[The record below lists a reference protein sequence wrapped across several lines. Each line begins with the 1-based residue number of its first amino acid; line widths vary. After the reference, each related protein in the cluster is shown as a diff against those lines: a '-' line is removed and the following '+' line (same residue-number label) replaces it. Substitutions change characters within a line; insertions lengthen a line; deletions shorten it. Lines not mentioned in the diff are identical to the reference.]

1 MKKKFDVQGM
11 TCSACSAHIEKDLSK
26 TGGVNSCT
34 VSLMTNT
41 MIVDYDDSIIDDEG
55 IITQVKKSGYGASIS
70 SGIASVSVPKKQ
82 ENAYKL
88 GEKALLIRVIIS
100 FVFMLLI
107 MYVAMGH
114 MVHLPL
120 PSFFNG
126 AANAVSFAFLQLL
139 LTLPVIYVNRAYFIS
154 GFGKLIKLKPN
165 MDSLIALGSTA
176 SLVYGIVAIFIMSF
190 QLGRGNL
197 DVVGAYAH
205 NLYFESAVMILA
217 LVTLG
222 KYFEGKSKRRTGE
235 AVTKLMDL
243 SPKTASVLR
252 NGEEITVPTAE
263 LNVGDIVL
271 IRSGESISADG
282 EVIEGETYVDESM
295 ITGESVAVKKSI
307 GDNVV
312 GGTINKNGFVKIRVT
327 KTGGDTTLSKIIE
340 LVENANSTK
349 APIAK
354 IADKISG
361 VFVPIVLGIALI
373 SFIVWLSVGSGFE
386 FAFSIAIAV
395 LVISCP
401 CALGLATP
409 VAIMVGTGKGA
420 ENGVLIKSG
429 EALEQACKIDTV
441 VMDKTGTITLGK
453 PTVTDISA
461 YGFDDKELLQ
471 IACSVEK
478 LSEHPLANALVEY
491 AKENG
496 IEINEVSD
504 FKSHSGLG
512 VSGVVN
518 GILYNI
524 GSKKFMS
531 SINIDI
537 GESYKVIDKLSDEAK
552 TPLIIADRN
561 RVLGVIAVADR
572 VRHTSKAAIDAL
584 IKSGINVVMLT
595 GDNAGVAAAV
605 AAQVGITDVIS
616 GVMPSDKEGEIAK
629 LRDSGKKVMFVG
641 DGINDAPALARA
653 DVGVAI
659 GAGTDIAI
667 ENADV
672 VLVKSDLQ
680 DVVTLI
686 KLSKRTLRN
695 VKENLFW
702 AFFYNTL
709 GIPLAAG
716 VFYSVLGWK
725 LNPMLGALAM
735 SLSSICVVG
744 NALRLKW
751 FKPYGK
757 NIKKSNDGNTAINSA
772 KVKKLSD
779 NEENDNKIAKN
790 KKSDNIKAT
799 IELLSDKALMIDSN
813 DKLTNL
819 NDCNSLKSSD
829 SVNVYDINISQ
840 NDAYNI
846 EECGKQNNKNELS
859 ESENFDKKVNVIN
872 NKPTAAQSRE
882 GDIMNNCSIL
892 TATIE
897 GMSCGHCSARVEKTL
912 NALDGVKATVD
923 LDTKIA
929 TMECERE
936 VGDLEIIL
944 AVEDAGYTVTNI
956 ER

>member
-11 TCSACSAHIEKDLSK
+11 TCSACSAHIEKDLNK
-26 TGGVNSCT
+26 TDGVNSCT

-41 MIVDYDDSIIDDEG
+41 MVVDYDDIIIDADG
-55 IITQVKKSGYGASIS
+55 IIAQVKKSGYGASIS
-70 SGIASVSVPKKQ
+70 GGIASGSVPKKQ
-82 ENAYKL
+82 DNAYKL

-100 FVFMLLI
+100 FVFMILI

-114 MVHLPL
+114 MIHLPL

-126 AANAVSFAFLQLL
+126 AANAISFAFLQLL

-165 MDSLIALGSTA
+165 MDSLIALGSSA
-176 SLVYGIVAIFIMSF
+176 SLIYGIAAIFIMSY

-243 SPKTASVLR
+243 SPKSATVLR
-252 NGEEITVPTAE
+252 NGVEMSVPTAD

-271 IRSGESISADG
+271 IRSGEGISADG
-282 EVIEGETYVDESM
+282 EVVEGETYVDESM

-307 GDNVV
+307 GDGVV

-327 KTGGDTTLSKIIE
+327 RIGGDTTLSKIIE

-373 SFIVWLSVGSGFE
+373 AFIAWLSVGSGFE

-429 EALEQACKIDTV
+429 EALELACKIDTV
-441 VMDKTGTITLGK
+441 VMDKTGTITVGK
-453 PTVTDISA
+453 PTVTDIFA
-461 YGFDDKELLQ
+461 YGFDSRELLK

-478 LSEHPLANALVEY
+478 LSEHPLGNALVDY
-491 AKENG
+491 AIDNG
-496 IEINEVSD
+496 IELIDVAD

-512 VSGVVN
+512 VSGIVK
-518 GILYNI
+518 GTLYNI

-531 SINIDI
+531 ALNIDI
-537 GESYKVIDKLSDEAK
+537 GDADKIIDTLSDGAK
-552 TPLIIADRN
+552 TPLLIADN
-561 RVLGVIAVADR
+561 HKLIGLIAVADS
-572 VRHTSKAAIDAL
+572 VRPTSKAAIDTL

-595 GDNAGVAAAV
+595 GDNAGVAAAI
-605 AAQVGITDVIS
+605 AAQVGVSDVIS

-629 LRDSGKKVMFVG
+629 LREKGKKVMFVG

-757 NIKKSNDGNTAINSA
+757 NKKNLNNGNAETDCSTVTKLTDNAENFHIIANNEKHGNNETTKMVDVND
-772 KVKKLSD
+772 
-779 NEENDNKIAKN
+779 
-790 KKSDNIKAT
+790 KSDNLK
-799 IELLSDKALMIDSN
+799 
-813 DKLTNL
+813 
-819 NDCNSLKSSD
+819 DCND
-829 SVNVYDINISQ
+829 SVNDKDGRNTVVNNI
-840 NDAYNI
+840 D
-846 EECGKQNNKNELS
+846 CDKQIKTNGLKESEYSKVNENNKHAS
-859 ESENFDKKVNVIN
+859 
-872 NKPTAAQSRE
+872 AQSRE

-897 GMSCGHCSARVEKTL
+897 GMSCGHCSARVEQAL
-912 NALDGVKATVD
+912 NALDGVKATVN
-923 LDTKIA
+923 LNTKVA

-936 VGDLEIIL
+936 VGDLEIIS
-944 AVEDAGYTVTNI
+944 AIEDAGYTVTNI

>member
-1 MKKKFDVQGM
+1 MKRKFDVQGM
-11 TCSACSAHIEKDLSK
+11 TCSACSAHIEKDLNK
-26 TGGVNSCT
+26 TEGVNACS

-41 MIVDYDDSIIDDEG
+41 MVVDYDESIIDDNG
-55 IITQVKKSGYGASIS
+55 IIEQVKKSGYGASAAEANATAVKVRTE
-70 SGIASVSVPKKQ
+70 SG
-82 ENAYKL
+82 YKA
-88 GEKALLIRVIIS
+88 GETALLVRVIIS

-114 MVHLPL
+114 MIGLPL

-139 LTLPVIYVNRAYFIS
+139 LTLPVIYVNRTYFIS
-154 GFGKLIKLKPN
+154 GFKKLFKFKPN
-165 MDSLIALGSTA
+165 MDSLIALGSSA
-176 SLVYGIVAIFIMSF
+176 SLIYGIVAIFIMSF
-190 QLGRGNL
+190 RLGRGEL
-197 DVVGAYAH
+197 DAVAGYAH

-222 KYFEGKSKRRTGE
+222 KYFEGKSKRRTGD
-235 AVTKLMDL
+235 AVAKLMDL
-243 SPKTASVLR
+243 SPKSATVLR
-252 NGEEITVPTAE
+252 SGQEIAVPTAE

-282 EVIEGETYVDESM
+282 EVTEGETYVDESM
-295 ITGESVAVKKSI
+295 ITGESVAVKKGV

-312 GGTINKNGFVKIRVT
+312 GGTINKNGFIKVRVT
-327 KTGGDTTLSKIIE
+327 KTGADTTLSKIVE

-361 VFVPIVLGIALI
+361 VFVPIVLLIALVA
-373 SFIVWLSVGSGFE
+373 FIVWMSVGSGFE

-429 EALEQACKIDTV
+429 EALELACKISTV
-441 VMDKTGTITLGK
+441 VMDKTGTITVGK
-453 PTVTDISA
+453 PTLTDIYEYDFA
-461 YGFDDKELLQ
+461 REELLS
-471 IACSVEK
+471 IACSIEK
-478 LSEHPLANALVEY
+478 LSEHPLGAALVDY
-491 AKENG
+491 GAENSVKLR
-496 IEINEVSD
+496 EVSE
-504 FKSHSGLG
+504 FESHSGLG
-512 VSGVVN
+512 VA
-518 GILYNI
+518 GIIDGKSYRI
-524 GSKKFMS
+524 GSKKFIDGLG
-531 SINIDI
+531 INTDAAAA
-537 GESYKVIDKLSDEAK
+537 ETARLSGEAK
-552 TPLIIADRN
+552 TPLLIADDVR
-561 RVLGVIAVADR
+561 LIGIIAVADS
-572 VRHTSKAAIDAL
+572 VRPTSKTAISAL
-584 IKSGINVVMLT
+584 IKQGIDVVMLT
-595 GDNAGVAAAV
+595 GDNEGVAAAI
-605 AAQVGITDVIS
+605 AAQVGVTNVIS
-616 GVMPSDKEGEIAK
+616 GVMPSDKEQEIAK
-629 LRDSGKKVMFVG
+629 LRANGKKVMFVG

-667 ENADV
+667 DNADV

-686 KLSKRTLRN
+686 RLSKRTLRN

-751 FKPYGK
+751 FKPYGRSRNK
-757 NIKKSNDGNTAINSA
+757 LRTDEGKDEGADTHSDVDTITNENKTYESNETAA
-772 KVKKLSD
+772 ERKGEV
-779 NEENDNKIAKN
+779 
-790 KKSDNIKAT
+790 
-799 IELLSDKALMIDSN
+799 M
-813 DKLTNL
+813 
-819 NDCNSLKSSD
+819 
-829 SVNVYDINISQ
+829 
-840 NDAYNI
+840 
-846 EECGKQNNKNELS
+846 NKN
-859 ESENFDKKVNVIN
+859 
-872 NKPTAAQSRE
+872 
-882 GDIMNNCSIL
+882 SIL

-897 GMSCGHCSARVEKTL
+897 GMSCGHCSARVEKAL
-912 NALDGVKATVD
+912 NELDGIKATVD
-923 LDTKIA
+923 LDKKLA

-936 VGDLEIIL
+936 VGDLEIIT
-944 AVEDAGYTVTNI
+944 AVENAGYTVTNI

>member
-1 MKKKFDVQGM
+1 MKRKFDVQGM
-11 TCSACSAHIEKDLSK
+11 TCSACSAHIEKDLNK
-26 TGGVNSCT
+26 TEGVNACN

-41 MIVDYDDSIIDDEG
+41 MVVDYDESKIDIDG
-55 IITQVKKSGYGASIS
+55 IIAQVNKSGYGANPADAPAATAKDKQD
-70 SGIASVSVPKKQ
+70 SG
-82 ENAYKL
+82 YKA

-100 FVFMLLI
+100 FVFMVLI

-114 MVHLPL
+114 MIGLPL

-126 AANAVSFAFLQLL
+126 ASNAVSFAFLQLL
-139 LTLPVIYVNRAYFIS
+139 LTLPVIYVNRTYFIS
-154 GFGKLIKLKPN
+154 GFKKLFKLKPN
-165 MDSLIALGSTA
+165 MDSLIALGSSA
-176 SLVYGIVAIFIMSF
+176 SLIYGIAAIFIMSF
-190 QLGRGNL
+190 RLGRGEL
-197 DVVGAYAH
+197 DAVAGYAH

-222 KYFEGKSKRRTGE
+222 KYFEGKSKRRTGD
-235 AVTKLMDL
+235 AVAKLMDL
-243 SPKTASVLR
+243 SPKTATVLR
-252 NGEEITVPTAE
+252 NGQEIFVPTAE
-263 LNVGDIVL
+263 LNVGDIVV

-282 EVIEGETYVDESM
+282 EVTEGETYVDESM
-295 ITGESVAVKKSI
+295 ITGESVAVKKSV

-312 GGTINKNGFVKIRVT
+312 GGTINKNGFIKVRVT
-327 KTGGDTTLSKIIE
+327 KIGADTTLSKIVE

-361 VFVPIVLGIALI
+361 VFVPIVLLIALVA
-373 SFIVWLSVGSGFE
+373 FIVWMCVGSGFE

-429 EALEQACKIDTV
+429 EALELACKITTV
-441 VMDKTGTITLGK
+441 VMDKTGTITVGK
-453 PTVTDISA
+453 PMLTDIYEYDFA
-461 YGFDDKELLQ
+461 REELLA
-471 IACSVEK
+471 IACSIEK
-478 LSEHPLANALVEY
+478 MSEHPLGAALVEY
-491 AKENG
+491 GKANG
-496 IEINEVSD
+496 IEMRNVAD
-504 FKSHSGLG
+504 FKSLSGQG
-512 VSGVVN
+512 VSGVIN
-518 GILYNI
+518 GKTYNI
-524 GSKKFMS
+524 GSKKFIEDLG
-531 SINIDI
+531 INTAAAVA
-537 GESYKVIDKLSDEAK
+537 ETERLSDEAK
-552 TPLIIADRN
+552 TPLLIADDTR
-561 RVLGVIAVADR
+561 LIGVIAVADS
-572 VRHTSKAAIDAL
+572 VRPTSKTAISAL
-584 IKSGINVVMLT
+584 IKQGIDVVMLT
-595 GDNAGVAAAV
+595 GDNERVAAAI
-605 AAQVGITDVIS
+605 AAQVGVTNIIS
-616 GVMPSDKEGEIAK
+616 GVMPSDKEREIAK
-629 LRDSGKKVMFVG
+629 LRDNGEKVMFVG

-667 ENADV
+667 DNADV

-744 NALRLKW
+744 NALRLKL
-751 FKPYGK
+751 FKPYGGRRK
-757 NIKKSNDGNTAINSA
+757 NLQTDNGAGDSQTDTGASDEIEFTTIK
-772 KVKKLSD
+772 
-779 NEENDNKIAKN
+779 
-790 KKSDNIKAT
+790 
-799 IELLSDKALMIDSN
+799 
-813 DKLTNL
+813 
-819 NDCNSLKSSD
+819 
-829 SVNVYDINISQ
+829 
-840 NDAYNI
+840 
-846 EECGKQNNKNELS
+846 
-859 ESENFDKKVNVIN
+859 
-872 NKPTAAQSRE
+872 TAAERQ
-882 GDIMNNCSIL
+882 GVIMNNNSIL

-897 GMSCGHCSARVEKTL
+897 GMSCGHCSARVEKAL
-912 NALDGVKATVD
+912 NELDGVNATVD
-923 LDTKIA
+923 LDKKTA

-936 VGDLEIIL
+936 VGDLEIIS
-944 AVEDAGYTVTNI
+944 AVENAGYTVTNI